1 MTDTDSPE
9 TEAQA
14 PENAMPTAEPE
25 TNETES
31 QVTEGIMPTAEAE
44 TSETEA
50 QATAVDPQLLR
61 LLEAVL
67 FASAEPMDEAAIA
80 TRLPEG
86 SDVPGLLAALVEIY
100 VSRGVNLV
108 QAGGKWLF
116 RTAEDLAPAMRVYAN
131 PQRKLS
137 RAAIET
143 LAIVAYH
150 QPITRAEMEE
160 IRGVGL
166 SKGTIDMLFEQGWIT
181 PRGRRQT
188 PGKPV
193 TWGSTEKF
201 LTDFG
206 IESIASLPGM
216 DELKAAGL
224 LDKRPAIQ
232 ITDAALPEEEE
243 PLSTEEQEKL
253 AEDAAFLATLDS
265 EAAAPVAAQQTSE
278 GSADTAETD
287 ADESADRDDDSDNDG
302 SQDESGEDDG
312 HRDDDD
318 EGDDIDEENDVD
330 DEDDD
335 DTDEDND
342 VDNEDHEDGVD
353 DEEDGGDDDEDE
365 EDGDD
370 DDDEDDDEDSDRLDD
385 EDAEGEGPED
395 DSKEGEDRR
404 S

>member
-1 MTDTDSPE
+1 MTDTDSTETLPETNEHDQPQADTTEQDQPQADAAERDQPESEGE
-9 TEAQA
+9 TEAQTG
-14 PENAMPTAEPE
+14 EL
-25 TNETES
+25 
-31 QVTEGIMPTAEAE
+31 
-44 TSETEA
+44 
-50 QATAVDPQLLR
+50 DPQLLR

-67 FASAEPMDEAAIA
+67 FASAEPMDEATIA

-86 SDVPGLLAALVEIY
+86 SDVPQMVAALAGQYEN
-100 VSRGVNLV
+100 RGVNLV

-166 SKGTIDMLFEQGWIT
+166 SKGTVDMLFEQGWIT
-181 PRGRRQT
+181 PRGRRQS

-193 TWGSTEKF
+193 TWGSTDKF

-206 IESIASLPGM
+206 IESLESLPGI

-243 PLSTEEQEKL
+243 PLSPEEQERL
-253 AEDAAFLATLDS
+253 AEDAAFLASIDNEQGES
-265 EAAAPVAAQQTSE
+265 
-278 GSADTAETD
+278 GETD
-287 ADESADRDDDSDNDG
+287 AASTEARDETSEDSDEDADEDDESEDN
-302 SQDESGEDDG
+302 ES
-312 HRDDDD
+312 DDDD
-318 EGDDIDEENDVD
+318 DDDGDDGD
-330 DEDDD
+330 DEDEDD
-335 DTDEDND
+335 LDEDEDEEANLE
-342 VDNEDHEDGVD
+342 NE
-353 DEEDGGDDDEDE
+353 DEEDGGEDENEEDDPDEDDLDDDL
-365 EDGDD
+365 
-370 DDDEDDDEDSDRLDD
+370 DEDDDEDD
-385 EDAEGEGPED
+385 EDGDED
-395 DSKEGEDRR
+395 EEDSRPKHRG
-404 S
+404 

>member
-1 MTDTDSPE
+1 MTDTDSTETLPEATEHDQPQAETNEHEQPQVDAAEGDQPEGE
-9 TEAQA
+9 TEAQTD
-14 PENAMPTAEPE
+14 EL
-25 TNETES
+25 
-31 QVTEGIMPTAEAE
+31 
-44 TSETEA
+44 
-50 QATAVDPQLLR
+50 DPQLLR

-67 FASAEPMDEAAIA
+67 FASAEPMDDATIA

-86 SDVPGLLAALVEIY
+86 SDVPRLVAALAEQY
-100 VSRGVNLV
+100 ENRGVNLV

-193 TWGSTEKF
+193 TWGSTDKF

-206 IESIASLPGM
+206 IESLESLPGM

-243 PLSTEEQEKL
+243 PLSPEEQERL
-253 AEDAAFLATLDS
+253 AEDAAFLAS
-265 EAAAPVAAQQTSE
+265 I
-278 GSADTAETD
+278 
-287 ADESADRDDDSDNDG
+287 DNEQG
-302 SQDESGEDDG
+302 ESGEADAAPAEAREETSEASDE
-312 HRDDDD
+312 DADD
-318 EGDDIDEENDVD
+318 EDDESE

-335 DTDEDND
+335 DDDDGDKEDDDDLDE
-342 VDNEDHEDGVD
+342 
-353 DEEDGGDDDEDE
+353 DEDE
-365 EDGDD
+365 EADLEDEDDEEGGEDENEEDDPDEDDLDDDLDDDDDDD
-370 DDDEDDDEDSDRLDD
+370 DDDEEDDEDGD
-385 EDAEGEGPED
+385 EEED
-395 DSKEGEDRR
+395 DDSRPKHRD
-404 S
+404 

>member
-9 TEAQA
+9 TKTEISGSDITEQETAPVAEEQVQAEQEAQ
-14 PENAMPTAEPE
+14 
-25 TNETES
+25 TEQQA
-31 QVTEGIMPTAEAE
+31 QVGQQ
-44 TSETEA
+44 A
-50 QATAVDPQLLR
+50 QAGQQTGEVDAQLLR

-67 FASAEPMDEAAIA
+67 FASNEPMDEATIA

-86 SDVPGLLAALVEIY
+86 SDVAGLVTALAEMYAN
-100 VSRGVNLV
+100 RGVNLV
-108 QAGGKWLF
+108 QAGGMWFF
-116 RTAEDLAPAMRVYAN
+116 RSAEDLAPALRVYAN

-193 TWGSTEKF
+193 TWGSTDQF

-243 PLSTEEQEKL
+243 PLSAEEQEKL
-253 AEDAAFLATLDS
+253 AEDAAFLASLDNEQVGS
-265 EAAAPVAAQQTSE
+265 GEGEVAAAVE
-278 GSADTAETD
+278 AED
-287 ADESADRDDDSDNDG
+287 AGAPEAEDGDSDVNG
-302 SQDESGEDDG
+302 GDD
-312 HRDDDD
+312 DDDD
-318 EGDDIDEENDVD
+318 EF
-330 DEDDD
+330 
-335 DTDEDND
+335 
-342 VDNEDHEDGVD
+342 
-353 DEEDGGDDDEDE
+353 
-365 EDGDD
+365 
-370 DDDEDDDEDSDRLDD
+370 DDDEDDDEDDEDDDD
-385 EDAEGEGPED
+385 EDDDLDDDLDDDEDEED
-395 DSKEGEDRR
+395 DDEDEDGEKDGDNRPKHR
-404 S
+404 D

>member
-1 MTDTDSPE
+1 MTDTDS
-9 TEAQA
+9 T
-14 PENAMPTAEPE
+14 E
-25 TNETES
+25 TNTEI
-31 QVTEGIMPTAEAE
+31 TEQEMPPAADQG
-44 TSETEA
+44 A
-50 QATAVDPQLLR
+50 QTGEVDPQLLR

-67 FASAEPMDEAAIA
+67 FASAEPMDEATIA

-86 SDVPGLLAALVEIY
+86 SDVPQLVAALAEVY
-100 VSRGVNLV
+100 ANRGVNLV
-108 QAGGKWLF
+108 QAGGKWFF
-116 RTAEDLAPAMRVYAN
+116 RSAEDLAPALRVYAN

-193 TWGSTEKF
+193 TWGSTDKF

-206 IESIASLPGM
+206 IESIESLPGM

-243 PLSTEEQEKL
+243 PLSPEEQERL
-253 AEDAAFLATLDS
+253 AEDAAFLASLDS
-265 EAAAPVAAQQTSE
+265 EQTGAGEVEPTASSAAEEA
-278 GSADTAETD
+278 GSKESDEDGTD
-287 ADESADRDDDSDNDG
+287 SDDEDDSDG
-302 SQDESGEDDG
+302 EEDDG
-312 HRDDDD
+312 DLDDDD
-318 EGDDIDEENDVD
+318 EDDEDEDEDD
-330 DEDDD
+330 DKDGDEDDD
-335 DTDEDND
+335 DEDD
-342 VDNEDHEDGVD
+342 L
-353 DEEDGGDDDEDE
+353 DDDL
-365 EDGDD
+365 D
-370 DDDEDDDEDSDRLDD
+370 DDDEDDDDDD
-385 EDAEGEGPED
+385 EEDEEDEEED
-395 DSKEGEDRR
+395 DSRPRHRD
-404 S
+404 

>member
-9 TEAQA
+9 TEIQTSDNDLPSRETKANESEASSNA
-14 PENAMPTAEPE
+14 P
-25 TNETES
+25 
-31 QVTEGIMPTAEAE
+31 
-44 TSETEA
+44 
-50 QATAVDPQLLR
+50 DPQLLR

-67 FASAEPMDEAAIA
+67 FASAEPMDEATIA

-86 SDVPGLLAALVEIY
+86 SDVPGLIAALVEIY
-100 VSRGVNLV
+100 ANRGVNLV
-108 QAGGKWLF
+108 QASGQWLF
-116 RTAEDLAPAMRVYAN
+116 RSAEDLAPAMRVYAN

-193 TWGSTEKF
+193 TWGSTDKF

-206 IESIASLPGM
+206 IESIESLPGM

-232 ITDAALPEEEE
+232 ITDAALPAEEE
-243 PLSTEEQEKL
+243 PLSPEEQEKL
-253 AEDAAFLATLDS
+253 AEDAAFLAALDS
-265 EAAAPVAAQQTSE
+265 EAAE
-278 GSADTAETD
+278 AEARG
-287 ADESADRDDDSDNDG
+287 ADESGADAAVAESDENASDENDDDENFGDDDSD
-302 SQDESGEDDG
+302 DDL
-312 HRDDDD
+312 DDD
-318 EGDDIDEENDVD
+318 
-330 DEDDD
+330 
-335 DTDEDND
+335 
-342 VDNEDHEDGVD
+342 
-353 DEEDGGDDDEDE
+353 
-365 EDGDD
+365 
-370 DDDEDDDEDSDRLDD
+370 LDD
-385 EDAEGEGPED
+385 EPDEEPEGER
-395 DSKEGEDRR
+395 KERGDRQ

>member
-1 MTDTDSPE
+1 MTDTDSTETLSEATEATENDQPQVETNEHEQPQVDAAEGDQPEGE
-9 TEAQA
+9 TEAQTG
-14 PENAMPTAEPE
+14 EL
-25 TNETES
+25 
-31 QVTEGIMPTAEAE
+31 
-44 TSETEA
+44 
-50 QATAVDPQLLR
+50 DPQLLR

-67 FASAEPMDEAAIA
+67 FASAEPMDEATIA

-86 SDVPGLLAALVEIY
+86 SDVPRLVAALAEQY
-100 VSRGVNLV
+100 ENRGVNLV

-193 TWGSTEKF
+193 TWGSTDKF

-206 IESIASLPGM
+206 IESLESLPGM

-243 PLSTEEQEKL
+243 PLSPEEQERL
-253 AEDAAFLATLDS
+253 AEDAAFLASIDNEQG
-265 EAAAPVAAQQTSE
+265 EAGEADAAPAEAREEASE
-278 GSADTAETD
+278 
-287 ADESADRDDDSDNDG
+287 DSD
-302 SQDESGEDDG
+302 EDSD
-312 HRDDDD
+312 DDDD
-318 EGDDIDEENDVD
+318 ESEDEDDDADDDGD

-335 DTDEDND
+335 DLDED
-342 VDNEDHEDGVD
+342 E
-353 DEEDGGDDDEDE
+353 DEEADLDDEDE
-365 EDGDD
+365 EDGGEDENEEDDPDEDELDDDLDEDDDED
-370 DDDEDDDEDSDRLDD
+370 DDDEDDDDEDEDGDEEEDEDEDEDSR
-385 EDAEGEGPED
+385 
-395 DSKEGEDRR
+395 SKHRD
-404 S
+404 

>member
-9 TEAQA
+9 TEIQTSDNDLPSRETKANESEASSNA
-14 PENAMPTAEPE
+14 P
-25 TNETES
+25 
-31 QVTEGIMPTAEAE
+31 
-44 TSETEA
+44 
-50 QATAVDPQLLR
+50 DPQLLR

-67 FASAEPMDEAAIA
+67 FASAEPMDEATIA

-86 SDVPGLLAALVEIY
+86 SDVPGLIAALVEIY
-100 VSRGVNLV
+100 ANRGVNLV

-116 RTAEDLAPAMRVYAN
+116 RSAEDLAPAMRVYAN

-193 TWGSTEKF
+193 TWGSTDKF

-206 IESIASLPGM
+206 IESIESLPGM

-232 ITDAALPEEEE
+232 ITDAALPAEEE
-243 PLSTEEQEKL
+243 PLSPEEQEKL
-253 AEDAAFLATLDS
+253 AEDAAFLAALDS
-265 EAAAPVAAQQTSE
+265 EAAE
-278 GSADTAETD
+278 AEARG
-287 ADESADRDDDSDNDG
+287 ADESGADAAVAESDENASDENDDDENFGDDDSD
-302 SQDESGEDDG
+302 DDL
-312 HRDDDD
+312 DDD
-318 EGDDIDEENDVD
+318 
-330 DEDDD
+330 
-335 DTDEDND
+335 
-342 VDNEDHEDGVD
+342 
-353 DEEDGGDDDEDE
+353 
-365 EDGDD
+365 
-370 DDDEDDDEDSDRLDD
+370 LDD
-385 EDAEGEGPED
+385 EPDEEPEGER
-395 DSKEGEDRR
+395 KERGDRQ